1 MLDLPENQ
9 LQLVRGILQEI
20 APDREEWAFGSR
32 VKGTAKPY
40 SDLDLV
46 IRGEK
51 DLPIRIMNRLV
62 EAFQESDLPIRVDVL
77 EWCAISPAFRQVI
90 EQKYVVVQ
98 PANADDRRVEL

>member
-20 APDREEWAFGSR
+20 APDREVWAFGSR

-46 IRGEK
+46 IRGE
-51 DLPIRIMNRLV
+51 
-62 EAFQESDLPIRVDVL
+62 
-77 EWCAISPAFRQVI
+77 
-90 EQKYVVVQ
+90 
-98 PANADDRRVEL
+98 

>member
-20 APDREEWAFGSR
+20 APDREVWAFGSR

-90 EQKYVVVQ
+90 EQKYAVVQ

>member
-9 LQLVRGILQEI
+9 LQLVRGIFQEI
-20 APDREEWAFGSR
+20 EPDREVWAFGSR

>member
-1 MLDLPENQ
+1 MIDLPESQ
-9 LQLVRGILQEI
+9 LQVVCGILQEI
-20 APDREEWAFGSR
+20 APDREVWAFGSR
-32 VKGTAKPY
+32 VKGAAKPY

-51 DLPIRIMNRLV
+51 ALPIRIMNRLV

-90 EQKYVVVQ
+90 EQKYAVVQ
-98 PANADDRRVEL
+98 PANAGDRSGEL